1 MTTDPQQQP
10 GFSPA
15 FARGLT
21 SRRMSRR
28 NMLKLGGVSVGAL
41 SMSSILAA
49 CGGGDSTSGGG
60 GGSSSTSGAVDFDP
74 TTAGDALAT
83 SRTGPCTSTRRTAA
97 TRRWTLFKE
106 DSGITVTYS
115 DEINDNAAFFGELL
129 PQLQAGQDTGR
140 DIVVITNGE
149 YLAALIQNGWATE
162 LDPNYRPN
170 FDANAASWAK
180 SPFYDEGNKHTMAW
194 QSGLTGVGYNTE
206 LVVKAPTKLD
216 DLMSTDYFAPGTVGV
231 LKADAPD
238 LVMVNLGIDPKTS
251 GQAEWDQAAEWLTM
265 LRDSDT
271 FYAAYDQGYVDD
283 LTAEN
288 LAGTMAWSGDVLYYK
303 IWAGQ
308 PYEFIVPE
316 AGALLWIDNMLIP
329 ANAANPA
336 GALEMMDFFYK
347 PEIAQMVTEWVLYM
361 SPVPAVQD
369 LIAAARGGRDRAR
382 LAAQLTETAE
392 SPMLWPDEA
401 LLGNV
406 SLGRN
411 LTTDAE
417 SEAWHSDVRHDLGA
431 VRTHGADD
439 RRGPPSCCPRGWSF
453 RRRGRVNE
461 PWRAGVGPAPTGCS
475 RPAASI

>member
-1 MTTDPQQQP
+1 MTIDPQQQP
-10 GFSPA
+10 GFSSA
-15 FARGLT
+15 LARGLT

-49 CGGGDSTSGGG
+49 CSSDSSTPGGTGSTSG
-60 GGSSSTSGAVDFDP
+60 STVDFDP
-74 TTAGDALAT
+74 TTAGD
-83 SRTGPCTSTRRTAA
+83 
-97 TRRWTLFKE
+97 TLQFSNWPLYIDKAHGGYPSLDKFKA

-162 LDPNYRPN
+162 LDPQYRPN

-206 LVVKAPTKLD
+206 LVVKPPTKLD
-216 DLMSTDYFAPGTVGV
+216 DLMSTDYFPAGTVGV

-238 LVMVNLGIDPKTS
+238 LAMVNLGIDPKTS
-251 GQAEWDQAAEWLTM
+251 EQAEWDQAAEWLTK

-283 LTAEN
+283 LNAKN
-288 LAGTMAWSGDVLYYK
+288 LTGTMAWSGDVLYYK
-303 IWAGQ
+303 IWAGK
-308 PYEFIVPE
+308 PFEFIVPE
-316 AGALLWIDNMLIP
+316 GGALLWIDNMLIP
-329 ANAANPA
+329 ANSANPA
-336 GALEMMDFFYK
+336 GALEMMDYFYK

-369 LIAAARGGRDRAR
+369 LIAQHAADATGTEAK
-382 LAAQLTETAE
+382 QLSETAE
-392 SPMLWPDEA
+392 SPMLWPDDA
-401 LLGNV
+401 LLQNV

-411 LTTDAE
+411 LTTDPE
-417 SEAWHSDVRHDLGA
+417 SEAWHATFD
-431 VRTHGADD
+431 
-439 RRGPPSCCPRGWSF
+439 PIW
-453 RRRGRVNE
+453 E
-461 PWRAGVGPAPTGCS
+461 Q
-475 RPAASI
+475 

>member
-1 MTTDPQQQP
+1 MTTDPLQQP

-49 CGGGDSTSGGG
+49 CGGG
-60 GGSSSTSGAVDFDP
+60 SSTSGAGGGSTSGSGAVNFDP
-74 TTAGDALAT
+74 TTAGD
-83 SRTGPCTSTRRTAA
+83 
-97 TRRWTLFKE
+97 TLNFSNWPLYIDKAHGGYPSLDKFKE
-106 DSGITVTYS
+106 DSGIAVTYS

-140 DIVVITNGE
+140 DVVVITNGE

-194 QSGLTGVGYNTE
+194 QSGLTGIGYNTE

-216 DLMSTDYFAPGTVGV
+216 DLMSTDYFRPATVGV

-251 GQAEWDQAAEWLTM
+251 GQDEWDQAAEWLTK

-283 LTAEN
+283 LNAKN

-303 IWAGQ
+303 IWAGK

-329 ANAANPA
+329 ANSANPA

-369 LIAAARGGRDRAR
+369 LIAAHAADETGE
-382 LAAQLTETAE
+382 LATQLSETAA

-411 LTTDAE
+411 ITTDAE
-417 SEAWHSDVRHDLGA
+417 SEAWHSTFD
-431 VRTHGADD
+431 
-439 RRGPPSCCPRGWSF
+439 PIW
-453 RRRGRVNE
+453 E
-461 PWRAGVGPAPTGCS
+461 Q
-475 RPAASI
+475 